1 MAKIEEITALLIEE
15 IESFQKAVNQLS
27 KDTDKIQNHKI
38 SVDTSQVQLVFKE
51 FNSELT
57 SNLKEQQNQIRTLQ
71 NKLNKTI
78 IVPKWMIVLFSS
90 FFIIC
95 LLSISINFHQYL
107 NSKNIEETSYTKGR
121 EEITNHIQE
130 FFKKNPE
137 ALKQYQKWKNND

>member
-15 IESFQKAVNQLS
+15 IETFQKAVNQLS
-27 KDTDKIQNHKI
+27 KDTDKIKNHKLTI
-38 SVDTSQVQLVFKE
+38 DISQVQLVFKE
-51 FNSELT
+51 FNRELT
-57 SNLKEQQNQIRTLQ
+57 SNLKEQQNQISVLQ

-137 ALKQYQKWKNND
+137 ALKQYQKWAKN

>member
-1 MAKIEEITALLIEE
+1 MAKIEEITALLIDE
-15 IESFQKAVNQLS
+15 IETFQKAVNQFS
-27 KDTDKIQNHKI
+27 KDTDKIQNHKLT
-38 SVDTSQVQLVFKE
+38 VDTSQVQSVFKE

-57 SNLKEQQNQIRTLQ
+57 STLKEQQNQIRTLQ

-95 LLSISINFHQYL
+95 LLSISINFYQYQK
-107 NSKNIEETSYTKGR
+107 SKNVEETNYIKGR

-137 ALKQYQKWKNND
+137 ALKQYQQWKNND

>member
-15 IESFQKAVNQLS
+15 IETFQKAVNQLS
-27 KDTDKIQNHKI
+27 IDTDKIQNHKLT
-38 SVDTSQVQLVFKE
+38 VDTTQVQSVFKE

-90 FFIIC
+90 FLLIC
-95 LLSISINFHQYL
+95 LLSILINFYQYQ
-107 NSKNIEETSYTKGR
+107 NSKNVEETSYIKGR
-121 EEITNHIQE
+121 KEITNHIQQ

-137 ALKQYQKWKNND
+137 ALKQYQKWKNNN